1 MSNTQDQSARDSRDT
16 TADTGPAAGQAG
28 AGTAAGTAGGA
39 RAYVPRQSSG
49 YESAAATEPSG
60 AVRGFTMTAAIL
72 MMVGGA
78 IGVFEGLAAI
88 LSNSHFY
95 VVNANYGFVHANY
108 VFDTSVTSWGWIHL
122 ALGAVM
128 FAAGLFLLADMM
140 WARIAGVVVASF
152 SALANFLFIPYYPVW
167 SLLIIALDV
176 VIIWALL
183 SPRRGEGW

>member
-1 MSNTQDQSARDSRDT
+1 MSNTQDQSARDAHDA
-16 TADTGPAAGQAG
+16 TAD

-39 RAYVPRQSSG
+39 RAYVPKQSSG
-49 YESAAATEPSG
+49 YESGAASQPSG
-60 AVRGFTMTAAIL
+60 VARGFTMTAAIL

-78 IGVFEGLAAI
+78 IGFFEGLAAI
-88 LSNSHFY
+88 LNGHFF
-95 VVNANYGFVHANY
+95 VVRANY
-108 VFDTSVTSWGWIHL
+108 VFEISVTGWGWIHL

-128 FAAGLFLLADMM
+128 FAAGLALLADML

-167 SLLIIALDV
+167 SILIIALDV

-183 SPRRGEGW
+183 SPRREEGW